1 MIHCFWWHN
10 DWIIINIFVF
20 LSHLNRVLNPPG
32 GRSSNIFG
40 GGYEQEAAP
49 VNRNKMTNN
58 VLNDNSNINGNQID
72 PPVNHSRCNPDRHKS
87 NDIFGDGQ
95 SNQAANKPRRGLY
108 LFFTWIKSTFFNFLI
123 IFFERLQPNHRQVVR
138 GRANWPRKIRSSART
153 SPTATGRRS
162 STQAKQPAR
171 DERAT
176 CQQLSLV
183 NKDSPAARRQ
193 IHSIVVEGT
202 RFLEKTRA

>member
-1 MIHCFWWHN
+1 MIHCFWWQN

-108 LFFTWIKSTFFNFLI
+108 LFFTWIKSTFLTFWL
-123 IFFERLQPNHRQVVR
+123 FFSKGYNPITGKLYEEEQTDREKSGAQHVLHQQQQAEEAQHKQNNQQETSAPP
-138 GRANWPRKIRSSART
+138 ANNYH
-153 SPTATGRRS
+153 S
-162 STQAKQPAR
+162 STKIHQPPGGK
-171 DERAT
+171 
-176 CQQLSLV
+176 S
-183 NKDSPAARRQ
+183 
-193 IHSIVVEGT
+193 T
-202 RFLEKTRA
+202 RLW